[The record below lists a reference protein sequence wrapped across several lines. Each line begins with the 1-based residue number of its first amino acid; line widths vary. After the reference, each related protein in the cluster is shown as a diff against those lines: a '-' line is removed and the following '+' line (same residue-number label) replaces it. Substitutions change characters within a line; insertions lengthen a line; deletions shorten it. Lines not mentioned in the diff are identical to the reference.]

1 MAVNGSNIIVCIGS
15 QPIAATRSNE
25 LEVENEIIEISSP
38 NSGAWR
44 DFLAGRKEWSINTD
58 FLVTDEGDTADRVL
72 TVGSVVELYIRKT
85 GTNGTDDVY
94 LSGEAI
100 CTKCKITARRSGI
113 ISGSFVF
120 RGKGVLEDMR
130 NAISSVQ

>member
-25 LEVENEIIEISSP
+25 LEIENEVIEISSP

-44 DFLAGRKEWSINTD
+44 KFLAGRKEWSINTD

-72 TVGSVVELYIRKT
+72 TVGSVVGLYIRKT
-85 GTNGTDDVY
+85 GTSGTDNVY
-94 LSGEAI
+94 LFGEAI

-120 RGKGVLEDMR
+120 RGTGVLQDMR
-130 NAISSVQ
+130 NVTSSVQ